1 MQKNYV
7 LNTQNLEL
15 AVLLYDNIKQTHLN
29 NQNTAILFFSRTA
42 KTEAK
47 IKPLAPGK
55 RASESVAEFTIQTI
69 CSIANQT
76 AIPLFVIT
84 EKDQRGSTFGE
95 RFAHAFEDI
104 YKQGFDKVIAI
115 GNDCLTISAKDIL
128 HAARQIGPDKSV
140 IGPSRDGGAYLIGMH
155 KSSFQKQ
162 AFCDIYWQS
171 AFTLSN
177 LKDYLE
183 EQKCDTIL
191 LSEKADIDTVSDWS
205 IIINAIP
212 FHLKKQ
218 LLTLFAIGKTTLID
232 SFYIAKTL
240 LYCTTTKSLRA
251 PPYSI

>member
-1 MQKNYV
+1 M
-7 LNTQNLEL
+7 
-15 AVLLYDNIKQTHLN
+15 N

-42 KTEAK
+42 ETEAK
-47 IKPLAPGK
+47 IKPLAQGK
-55 RASESVAEFTIQTI
+55 RASESIAEFTIQTV
-69 CSIANQT
+69 CTIANQT

-84 EKDQRGSTFGE
+84 EKNQRGSTFGE

-115 GNDCLTISAKDIL
+115 GNDCLTISVQDIL
-128 HAARQIGPDKSV
+128 HAAKHIEANKSV
-140 IGPSRDGGAYLIGMH
+140 IGPSQDGGAYLIGIH
-155 KSSFQKQ
+155 KSAFQKQ

-205 IIINAIP
+205 TILNAIP
-212 FHLKKQ
+212 SLIKKEI
-218 LLTLFAIGKTTLID
+218 LRLFTIGAKKLTD
-232 SFYIAKTL
+232 SFNIFITNCYYATN
-240 LYCTTTKSLRA
+240 KSLRA
-251 PPYSI
+251 PPLSI